1 MDCSLLGSS
10 VHGVFQVKTLEG
22 VATKAADKCSLQDP
36 LLGLDGPLQAG
47 LPSALGQ
54 QKLNSDYGRE
64 LVMDREAW
72 HAVIHRVAK
81 SWTRLSD

>member
-1 MDCSLLGSS
+1 MEVTRVPASEVRNISLPSCS
-10 VHGVFQVKTLEG
+10 QATLP
-22 VATKAADKCSLQDP
+22 ADKCSLQDP

-72 HAVIHRVAK
+72 HAVIHRAAK